1 MTPPTLTGVASA
13 DPLQAPSANAQA
25 STAPVHF
32 LFMIFSLVMRVQ
44 LIKHGSDEIVIS
56 LPHYQ
61 GCKTHAT
68 IISICFI
75 NYLLYFVMDFIRYL
89 QSIPTLR
96 SPRDQAAR
104 RETPA
109 SRSNHGIDS

>member
-13 DPLQAPSANAQA
+13 DPLQAPSANAHA

-44 LIKHGSDEIVIS
+44 LIEHGSDEIVTS
-56 LPHYQ
+56 LPHHQ
-61 GCKTHAT
+61 ECKTHAT
-68 IISICFI
+68 IVTICF
-75 NYLLYFVMDFIRYL
+75 NSLLLHSAMDFVGYL

-96 SPRDQAAR
+96 SN
-104 RETPA
+104 
-109 SRSNHGIDS
+109 SRSSNPAGKTRKLRESRH